1 MYVVDLLTLTL
12 DRQTP
17 EQTQGVTQDF
27 TWQWLGEGLLQCTP
41 KSSYAKTIVLSAGI
55 HGNETAPIE
64 LLANIINDLF
74 AGRLALAV
82 RVLFVLGNPEAIR
95 QGVRY
100 LENDMNRM
108 FCGAYQHLKQDQ
120 ETARTAQ
127 LEQVTAQFF
136 EQSSVDA
143 QRYHYDLHTAIRTS
157 LLPVFALFP
166 YQTRPFDEFL
176 IQSLNAADLDALVY
190 HNAVGKTFTH
200 FTAETFQA
208 ASSTLELGKAKPFG
222 QNDLAEFAS
231 IDQVLRAVLSDQ
243 ILPERQKQNIR
254 QFKVV
259 SSILKQSEDF
269 QLKLTA
275 DAPNFSTFQK
285 GEVIA
290 TQQTGNEVAVDQQV
304 WILFP
309 NPNVKIGL
317 RAGLILTEIE

>member
-1 MYVVDLLTLTL
+1 MVDLLALTL
-12 DRQTP
+12 AQQEP
-17 EQTQGVTQDF
+17 EQMQGETVEF

-41 KSSYAKTIVLSAGI
+41 KTAYRKTMVLSAGI

-64 LLANIINDLF
+64 LLSRIISDLF
-74 AGRLALAV
+74 AEHLKLAV
-82 RVLFVLGNPEAIR
+82 RVLFVLGNPKAIR

-108 FCGAYQHLKQDQ
+108 FCGAYQQLAQDD
-120 ETARTAQ
+120 EAHRAAQ
-127 LEQVTAQFF
+127 LEQCTSEFF
-136 EQSSVDA
+136 EQSQFEA
-143 QRYHYDLHTAIRTS
+143 QRYHYDMHTAIRAS

-166 YQTRPFDEFL
+166 YQTQPYDDFL

-200 FTAETFQA
+200 FTAERCQA

-231 IDQVLRAVLSDQ
+231 TDQVLRAVLSEQ
-243 ILPERQKQNIR
+243 ALPCRQKPSIR

-259 SSILKQSEDF
+259 DSVLKQSDDF
-269 QLKLTA
+269 QLQLSA

-290 TQQTGNEVAVDQQV
+290 TQQAGNYVVDNQQV

-309 NPNVKIGL
+309 NPNVKMGL
-317 RAGLILTEIE
+317 RAGLVLKEIG

>member
-1 MYVVDLLTLTL
+1 MVDLLTLTL
-12 DRQTP
+12 ERQTP
-17 EQTQGVTQDF
+17 EQTQGETQGF

-41 KSSYAKTIVLSAGI
+41 KSNYTKTMLLSAGI

-64 LLANIINDLF
+64 LLANMINDLF
-74 AGRLALAV
+74 AGRVILSA

-95 QGVRY
+95 QGIRY

-108 FCGAYQHLKQDQ
+108 FCGAYQHLKTDQ
-120 ETARTAQ
+120 ETERAAH
-127 LEQVTAQFF
+127 LEQITTQFF
-136 EQSSVDA
+136 EQSSPEA
-143 QRYHYDLHTAIRTS
+143 QRYHYDLHTAIRGS

-166 YQTRPFDEFL
+166 YQTQPFDDFL

-190 HNAVGKTFTH
+190 HNAIGKTFTH
-200 FTAETFQA
+200 FTAEFFQA
-208 ASSTLELGKAKPFG
+208 ASSTLELGKAKAFG

-231 IDQVLRAVLSDQ
+231 IDQVIRAVFSGQ
-243 ILPERQKQNIR
+243 ALPVRQKQKIR

-259 SSILKQSEDF
+259 DSILKQSEDF
-269 QLKLTA
+269 QLRLTA

-285 GEVIA
+285 GEVVA
-290 TQQTGNEVAVDQQV
+290 TQAANAVVFDQQV

-317 RAGLILTEIE
+317 RAGLILKEIA

>member
-1 MYVVDLLTLTL
+1 MVDLLALTL
-12 DRQTP
+12 
-17 EQTQGVTQDF
+17 EQRVPVQMQGETVGF

-41 KSSYAKTIVLSAGI
+41 KTAYRKTMLLSAGI

-74 AGRLALAV
+74 AQRFTLAV
-82 RVLFVLGNPEAIR
+82 RVLFVFGNPEAIR
-95 QGVRY
+95 HGVRY

-108 FCGAYQHLKQDQ
+108 FCGAYQQLARDD
-120 ETARTAQ
+120 ETHRAAQ
-127 LEQVTAQFF
+127 LEQCTSEFF
-136 EQSSVDA
+136 QQSQSEA
-143 QRYHYDLHTAIRTS
+143 QRYHYDLHTAIRAS

-166 YQTRPFDEFL
+166 YQTQPYDDFL

-200 FTAETFQA
+200 FTAERFQA

-222 QNDLAEFAS
+222 QNDLSEFAS
-231 IDQVLRAVLSDQ
+231 TDQMLRAVLAEQ
-243 ILPERQKQNIR
+243 ILPVRAKHAIR
-254 QFKVV
+254 QFKVID
-259 SSILKQSEDF
+259 SILKQSDDF
-269 QLKLTA
+269 QLQLNA

-290 TQQTGNEVAVDQQV
+290 TQQVSNYVAKDQQV

-309 NPNVKIGL
+309 NPNVKTGL
-317 RAGLILTEIE
+317 RAGLILKEIK

>member
-1 MYVVDLLTLTL
+1 MLDLLTLTL
-12 DRQTP
+12 EQQTP
-17 EQTQGVTQDF
+17 EQTQGETADF
-27 TWQWLGEGLLQCTP
+27 TWQWLAEGLLQCTP
-41 KSSYAKTIVLSAGI
+41 KSSYSKTMVLSAGI

-64 LLANIINDLF
+64 LLANIIKDLF
-74 AGRLALAV
+74 TQRLTLGA

-108 FCGAYQHLKQDQ
+108 FCGAYQHLTPDR
-120 ETARTAQ
+120 ETYRAAQ
-127 LEQVTAQFF
+127 LEQMTAQFF
-136 EQSSVDA
+136 AQSHPDA
-143 QRYHYDLHTAIRTS
+143 ARYHYDLHTAIRSS

-166 YQTRPFDEFL
+166 YQVQAYDDFL

-190 HNAVGKTFTH
+190 HNAAGKTFTH

-222 QNDLAEFAS
+222 QNELSEFAA
-231 IDQVLRAVLSDQ
+231 IDQVLRAVLSGQ
-243 ILPERQKQNIR
+243 ALPVRQKPSIR

-259 SSILKQSEDF
+259 DSILKQSEDF
-269 QLKLTA
+269 QLKLNA
-275 DAPNFSTFQK
+275 DAPNFSRFEK
-285 GEVIA
+285 GELIA
-290 TQQTGNEVAVDQQV
+290 TQHAGNTVVDDQQV

-317 RAGLILTEIE
+317 RAGLILKEIE

>member
-17 EQTQGVTQDF
+17 EKIQGVTQDF

-74 AGRLALAV
+74 AGRLALAE

-120 ETARTAQ
+120 ETDRVAE
-127 LEQVTAQFF
+127 LEQVTAAFF
-136 EQSSVDA
+136 EQSSVEA
-143 QRYHYDLHTAIRTS
+143 QRYHYDLHTAIRAS

-166 YQTRPFDEFL
+166 YQTRPFDDFL
-176 IQSLNAADLDALVY
+176 IQSLDAADLDALVY
-190 HNAVGKTFTH
+190 HNAIGKTFTH
-200 FTAETFQA
+200 FTAETFQV

-231 IDQVLRAVLSDQ
+231 IDQVLRAVLSGQ
-243 ILPERQKQNIR
+243 ALPIRHKSSIR
-254 QFKVV
+254 QFKVIH
-259 SSILKQSEDF
+259 SILKQSEDF
-269 QLKLTA
+269 QLQLSA

-290 TQQTGNEVAVDQQV
+290 MQQTGNEVAVDQQV